1 MKDKILTTALK
12 YIKIGLS
19 VVVTDN
25 SKRALFPWKKYQEKV
40 ITEAEFR
47 EQLSHEKAAGVAI
60 ICGAVSGG
68 LEVVDIDLKYDL
80 SGKLFTELKKELFE
94 QGLWEKLLAIKT
106 RSGGYHLYY
115 RCEVIEGNQKLAL
128 RSASEEE
135 LKDNPQL
142 KQICLI
148 ETRGEAGY
156 VIAPPTEGYTKSSG
170 SGITVLSIDERDSLL
185 SVCRSFNQVF
195 ETPVV
200 DIKSRPDAK
209 EYGLSP
215 FEDYNKR
222 GDVVSLLRD
231 HGWKVV
237 KQIDGKTVFKRP
249 GTSESR
255 SSGDYNHNLGWF
267 SVFTTNSCF
276 EPNKAYLPYAVFT
289 ILECGG
295 DFKEAARKLL
305 DLGYGERR
313 QSYGSKIERE
323 VFKRKQ
329 DGMDKDGLI
338 TYVVQHEKK
347 TVEEA
352 REIIDTLEKQWG
364 EKLCTFWDI
373 DKHGKININRT
384 RMERFLTDTGGFHL
398 YFYDPHSNIYRLVRV
413 RDGFVEDVSTEQI
426 KKFIKDYINRLPE
439 TFDGGVTPQ
448 DLLEVVYK
456 GADSYFS
463 KGFLEFLDNVQLDF
477 LRDTPDEA
485 FFPFKKGVVVVG
497 RTGARFKSYGDI
509 GKVIWKSEVIDFDIT
524 LDPDFDSALCE
535 YYRFI
540 EKICDED
547 DDRIF
552 YCLSLIGYLLHKYK
566 DPAKPYAVILAEET
580 ENESVGGGTGKG
592 IFVKAI
598 SYLMNTERVD
608 GKNFKLDKNFAFQRV
623 GLDTKLVA
631 IEDVRKNVDFEGFYS
646 IITEGITVEKKNK
659 DELFIPYKD
668 SPKIIFTTNYTI
680 PSVGNHAKR
689 RQRVF
694 EFANFFSSKYTPM
707 DHFKHKLFD
716 DWDSDEWNRFYNL
729 LFFCLQMYLK
739 EGVKDPGNS
748 QKLKRKHVRLAF
760 GEEFMDYW
768 DQMIGNG
775 RANWHMF
782 SQEYTAFLKQND
794 MDKKDYSQ
802 KRFKKALGDTAE
814 MTGYLYENR
823 RNWQA
828 AGQMEFRLTHV
839 PHDAT

>member
-1 MKDKILTTALK
+1 MKLVAAATK
-12 YIKIGLS
+12 YIKAGLS
-19 VVVTDN
+19 VIATDN
-25 SKRALFPWKKYQEKV
+25 NKRALFPWKKYQEAI

-47 EQLSHEKAAGVAI
+47 EQLSHDKAAGVAI

-68 LEVVDIDLKYDL
+68 LEVVDIDTKYDIT
-80 SGKLFTELKKELFE
+80 GTLFDRMESELKD
-94 QGLWEKLLAIKT
+94 QGIWPKLLIIKT

-128 RSASEEE
+128 RPATEEE

-142 KQICLI
+142 KHICLI

-156 VIAPPTEGYTKSSG
+156 VIAPPTDGYEKLQG
-170 SGITVLSIDERDSLL
+170 GNINVLSIDERESLL
-185 SVCRSFNQVF
+185 SICRSFNEVF

-215 FEDYNKR
+215 FEDYNKK
-222 GDVVSLLRD
+222 GDVVGLLQK
-231 HGWKVV
+231 HGWVVV
-237 KQIDGKTVFKRP
+237 KHAPNKTIFKRP
-249 GTSESR
+249 GTTDSK
-255 SSGDYNHNLGWF
+255 SSGDFNHSLNWF

-276 EPNKAYLPYAVFT
+276 QPNKAYLPYAVFAT
-289 ILECGG
+289 LECGG

-305 DLGYGERR
+305 EAGYGEKR
-313 QSYGSKIERE
+313 QNFGGKIERE
-323 VFKRKQ
+323 IFKRKQ
-329 DGMDKDGLI
+329 DGMDKDGLV
-338 TYVVQHEKK
+338 TYVVQHGKK

-373 DKHGKININRT
+373 DKKGGIIINRT
-384 RMERFLTDTGGFHL
+384 RMERFLTDVGGFHL
-398 YFYDPHSNIYRLVRV
+398 YFYDEGSTIYRVVRIK
-413 RDGFVEDVSTEQI
+413 DGFVEDVSTEQI
-426 KKFIKDYINRLPE
+426 KKFIKDYINGLPE

-448 DLLEVVYK
+448 DLLEVIYK
-456 GADSYFS
+456 GADAYFS
-463 KGFLEFLDNVQLDF
+463 KGLIEFLERARPDF
-477 LRDTPDEA
+477 LKDEPGRA
-485 FFPFKKGVVVVG
+485 YFPFKKGVVTVDKDGVNV
-497 RTGARFKSYGDI
+497 KSYGEI
-509 GKVIWKSEVIDFDIT
+509 GKVIWKSEVIDFNIT
-524 LDPDFDSALCE
+524 IDQEFDSSLCE

-540 EKICDED
+540 EKISD
-547 DDRIF
+547 DDYDRV
-552 YCLSLIGYLLHKYK
+552 YHCLSLIGYLLHKYK
-566 DPAKPYAVILAEET
+566 DPSKPFAVILAEET

-598 SYLMNTERVD
+598 SYLLNTERVD

-631 IEDVRKNVDFEGFYS
+631 IEDVRRNIDFEGFYS

-707 DHFKHKLFD
+707 DHFGHKLFD
-716 DWDSDEWNRFYNL
+716 DWDNDEWNRFYNL
-729 LFFCLQMYLK
+729 LFFCLQIYLK
-739 EGVKDPGNS
+739 EGVKEAVNS
-748 QKLKRKHVRLAF
+748 EKLRRKHIKLHF
-760 GEEFMDYW
+760 GEEFLDYW
-768 DQMIGNG
+768 ADLSANG
-775 RANWHMF
+775 HANWHGAT
-782 SQEYTAFLKQND
+782 QEYQAFLKQND
-794 MDKKDYSQ
+794 FDKKDYSQ
-802 KRFKKALGDTAE
+802 KKFKKALADTSE
-814 MTGYLYENR
+814 MFDMVYESR
-823 RNWQA
+823 RNRQNA
-828 AGQMEFRLTHV
+828 NQFEFRVLKGV
-839 PHDAT
+839 PQE